1 MQIDSSLRLLL
12 ISTSTVFGTGYL
24 DHAEAEILDHLSGVK
39 RILFIPYALHDRDA
53 YAGKARERFERMHI
67 ALDSIHDARDP
78 RDAVQNAEAIFIGG
92 GNTFRLLK
100 TLYDNQLI
108 EPIGKRAASGMP
120 YMGASAGSNVAGPT
134 IRTTND
140 MPIVEPPSLN
150 ALNLFPWQ
158 INPHY
163 IDADPA
169 SKHMGETR
177 EERLIQYLEE
187 NETPVIGLREG
198 AILRVRNGETHLRGQ
213 ADARIFRR
221 GHEPLELKPGSKI
234 QL

>member
-1 MQIDSSLRLLL
+1 MTIASATRLLL

-24 DHAEAEILDHLSGVK
+24 DHAEPEILDHLAGIK
-39 RILFIPYALHDRDA
+39 RILFIPYALSDHGA
-53 YAGKARERFERMHI
+53 YAARVRERFERLHL
-67 ALDSIHDARDP
+67 ALHSIHEAADP
-78 RDAVQNAEAIFIGG
+78 LKAAAAAEAIFIGG

-100 TLYDNQLI
+100 GLYDNNI
-108 EPIGKRAASGMP
+108 VEAIRARAAEGMA

-140 MPIVEPPSLN
+140 MPIAQPPTFD
-150 ALNLFPWQ
+150 ALNLFPYQ

-163 IDADPA
+163 IDAGPA

-177 EERLIQYLEE
+177 EERLLQYLED

-198 AILRVRNGETHLRGQ
+198 AILRVRDGQVHLRGQ
-213 ADARIFRR
+213 ANARIFRR
-221 GHEPLELKPGSKI
+221 GVTPTEVKPGSLI
-234 QL
+234 EL